1 MMSKSAWTIN
11 RWVTAA
17 LVFYSTAALAGS
29 ARAQVAPPAY
39 EWPLQASPVVT
50 SVLFDRRNGH
60 PHGGLDISLFGRV
73 GTIPVVA
80 IADGWLRR
88 VRVSRYGYG
97 YGLYVMHDDGRVSV
111 YAHLDRFSD
120 RIEAVADELRRKT
133 GRENL
138 DYYFED
144 WENQVRIRRGEVIAF
159 GGKTGTRTPHLHFE
173 LRANDSDPINPLT
186 NGLSVADSEP
196 PRIDAMALVPA
207 DEWASADGGLAPVVI
222 SRATPGA
229 APVRVSGRVGVAV
242 DASDRHTGGGRAF
255 APYRLTWSAGGA
267 VRFETRF
274 ERFSY
279 EEPSVEQT
287 HVDVVGKARFYRI
300 YNPYP
305 AKLPHFSAPDAGTL
319 ADLPPGVHEIRIE
332 VFDAVG
338 QSDTWS
344 VPVEVIAN
352 PDSSRRPWPRGS
364 GGAVLDQ
371 HGAVLDH
378 HGAVATPDGRVTL
391 RADAKSLYEPIR
403 VTLESIDRAHGAA
416 VDACVSV
423 RAPDVQL
430 RRALR
435 VVWSLAEVDEDPERL
450 AIARVSGR
458 GVKFLG
464 RAHDP
469 FADTLEGETDEAG
482 GEICLL
488 RDDAPPRIEVI
499 AARAGV
505 KRKRRSTPPTPP
517 GVRVT
522 DTICGVEWETV
533 RVDVDGKL
541 AVMDVH
547 ERSGEAF
554 FAARNAISDGEH
566 AVRASAEDRCGN
578 AITADWRAT
587 F

>member
-1 MMSKSAWTIN
+1 MTKMCRSINRVAAIAVVVCVVATSAW
-11 RWVTAA
+11 
-17 LVFYSTAALAGS
+17 
-29 ARAQVAPPAY
+29 AQVAPPTY
-39 EWPLQASPVVT
+39 EWPLRADPLVT
-50 SVLFDRRNGH
+50 SVLFDKRNGH

-88 VRVSRYGYG
+88 VRVSKYGYG
-97 YGLYVMHDDGRVSV
+97 YGLYVMHADGRVSV

-120 RIEAVADELRRKT
+120 RIEKIVDDLRRTT

-144 WENQVRIRRGEVIAF
+144 WENHVAIRRGEVIAF
-159 GGKTGTRTPHLHFE
+159 GGKTGTRAPHLHFE

-186 NGLSVADSEP
+186 NGLAVPDATP
-196 PRIDAMALVPA
+196 PRIDAIALVPA
-207 DEWASADGGLAPVVI
+207 DEWANADGGLAPVTV
-222 SRATPGA
+222 SRA
-229 APVRVSGRVGVAV
+229 APPDAPLRVSGRVGISV
-242 DASDRHTGGGRAF
+242 DASDRHTSGGRDLS
-255 APYRLTWSAGGA
+255 PYRLTWSAGGT

-287 HVDVVGKARFYRI
+287 HVDVVGKARFFRV

-305 AKLPHFSAPDAGTL
+305 AKLPHFAAPDAGTL
-319 ADLPPGVHEIRIE
+319 ADLPLGVHEIRVE
-332 VFDAVG
+332 VFDAAG
-338 QSDTWS
+338 NADAMS
-344 VPVEVIAN
+344 VPVEVIAS
-352 PDSSRRPWPRGS
+352 PDAARRPWPRGA
-364 GGAVLDQ
+364 GRD
-371 HGAVLDH
+371 VLDH
-378 HGAVATPDGRVTL
+378 HGAVSTPGGRVSL

-403 VTLESIDRAHGAA
+403 VSLDDIGRAHTSA
-416 VDACVSV
+416 VDECVAV

-430 RRALR
+430 RRQLR
-435 VVWSLAEVDEDPERL
+435 VVWSLANVDADPERL

-464 RAHDP
+464 RAHDS
-469 FADTLEGETDEAG
+469 FADTMEGDVDEAG
-482 GEICLL
+482 GELCLL
-488 RDDAPPRIEVI
+488 RDEAPPRIEAI

-505 KRKRRSTPPTPP
+505 TRKRRRAPPTPP

-522 DTICGVEWETV
+522 DAICGVEWETL
-533 RVDVDGKL
+533 RVEVDGKL

-547 ERSGEAF
+547 ERSGEAY
-554 FAARNAISDGEH
+554 FAARNGLDSGEH

-578 AITADWRAT
+578 AIRADWRAV

>member
-1 MMSKSAWTIN
+1 MMSKSRRPIN
-11 RWVTAA
+11 RWAA
-17 LVFYSTAALAGS
+17 ATLVLCLATVLS
-29 ARAQVAPPAY
+29 NPARAQVAPPTY

-50 SVLFDRRNGH
+50 SVIFDKRNGH

-88 VRVSRYGYG
+88 VRVSKYGYG

-133 GRENL
+133 GRENI

-144 WENQVRIRRGEVIAF
+144 WENHVRVRRGEVIAY

-186 NGLSVADSEP
+186 NGLGVPDSEP
-196 PRIDAMALVPA
+196 PRIDAIALVPA

-222 SRATPGA
+222 PRAAPVA

-242 DASDRHTGGGRAF
+242 DASDRHARGGRDF
-255 APYRLTWSAGGA
+255 APYRLTWSAGGET
-267 VRFETRF
+267 RFETRF

-279 EEPSVEQT
+279 EEPSVDRT
-287 HVDVVGKARFYRI
+287 HVDLIGKARLFRV

-305 AKLPHFSAPDAGTL
+305 AKLPHFLAPDAGTL
-319 ADLPPGVHEIRIE
+319 ADLAPGVHEIRVE
-332 VFDAVG
+332 VFDAAG
-338 QSDTWS
+338 LSDAWS
-344 VPVEVIAN
+344 VPVEVVAN
-352 PDSSRRPWPRGS
+352 ADAARRPWPRGS
-364 GGAVLDQ
+364 G
-371 HGAVLDH
+371 GAVLDH

-403 VTLESIDRAHGAA
+403 VTLENIGRAHGAA
-416 VDACVSV
+416 VDACVAV

-430 RRALR
+430 RRTLR
-435 VVWSLAEVDEDPERL
+435 VVWSLAGVDEDPERL
-450 AIARVSGR
+450 AIGRVSGR

-469 FADTLEGETDEAG
+469 FTDTLEGDTDEAG
-482 GEICLL
+482 GELCLL
-488 RDDAPPRIEVI
+488 RDDAPPRIEAI

-517 GVRVT
+517 GVRVS
-522 DTICGVEWETV
+522 DAICGVEWETV
-533 RVDVDGKL
+533 RVEVDGKL

-547 ERSGEAF
+547 ERTGEAF

-578 AITADWRAT
+578 AITADWRAK

>member
-1 MMSKSAWTIN
+1 MKMMTKSRRAIN
-11 RWVTAA
+11 RRAVLATLIVAC
-17 LVFYSTAALAGS
+17 ALAAIRP
-29 ARAQVAPPAY
+29 ARAQVAPPSYA
-39 EWPLQASPVVT
+39 WPLQADPVVT
-50 SVLFDRRNGH
+50 SVIFDKRNGH

-88 VRVSRYGYG
+88 VRVSKYGYG

-133 GRENL
+133 GRENI

-144 WENQVRIRRGEVIAF
+144 WENHVKIRRGEVIAY

-173 LRANDSDPINPLT
+173 LRANDSDPVNPLT
-186 NGLSVADSEP
+186 NGLGVPDSEP
-196 PRIDAMALVPA
+196 PRIDAIALVPA
-207 DEWASADGGLAPVVI
+207 DEWASADGAITPVVV
-222 SRATPGA
+222 SRAAPPE

-242 DASDRHTGGGRAF
+242 DASDRHTRGGREF

-279 EEPSVEQT
+279 EEPSVERT
-287 HVDVVGKARFYRI
+287 HVDVIGKGRFYRV

-319 ADLPPGVHEIRIE
+319 ADLPPGVHEIRVE
-332 VFDAVG
+332 VFDAAG
-338 QSDTWS
+338 NSDAWS

-352 PDSSRRPWPRGS
+352 PDASRRPWPRGS
-364 GGAVLDQ
+364 GGAVLD
-371 HGAVLDH
+371 H
-378 HGAVATPDGRVTL
+378 HGAVATADGRVTL

-403 VTLESIDRAHGAA
+403 VTLDDIGRAHAA
-416 VDACVSV
+416 AADGCVSV

-430 RRALR
+430 RRPLR
-435 VVWSLAEVDEDPERL
+435 VVWSLADVDEDAERL

-469 FADTLEGETDEAG
+469 FADTLEGEVDEADG
-482 GEICLL
+482 DICLL
-488 RDDAPPRIEVI
+488 RDTAPPRIEAI

-517 GVRVT
+517 GVRLT
-522 DTICGVEWETV
+522 DAICGVEWETA
-533 RVDVDGKL
+533 RVEVDGKL

-547 ERSGEAF
+547 EKAGEAF

-578 AITADWRAT
+578 AISADWRAT